1 MILSIDML
9 DVKFTLVQLQMFLA
23 VVEQGSFSGAARTL
37 DRAQS
42 AVSHS
47 VGQLEE
53 HLGVE
58 LFDRSG
64 RTPRL
69 TAAGQALVEEGRQL
83 IRQARELEA
92 TVESWSTRSGEAT
105 LSIVVDMVF
114 PVDRLVKIL
123 AALQK
128 EYPKLALTVHTEAR
142 GAVTAMLLEENC
154 QLGVTGLLLPELPT
168 QLETLRVGSI
178 DFIAVAAPSHPL
190 AQYSAP
196 IPLEVLRR
204 HTQIVLEDRSHL
216 STDQQ
221 VGVVGMNTW
230 RIGGQGAKLG
240 LLRAGFGWGGMPLH
254 MIGEDLERGALVRL
268 QPAHW
273 VGKELVLP
281 LHAIHPADHPPGPV
295 TRAAI
300 RLFQEFSPGNDTD
313 LTR

>member
-1 MILSIDML
+1 MILCIDML
-9 DVKFTLVQLQMFLA
+9 DIKFTLVQLQVFLS
-23 VVEQGSFSGAARTL
+23 VVDQGSFSGAARAL

-69 TAAGQALVEEGRQL
+69 TAAGLALVEEGRRL

-92 TVESWSTRSGEAT
+92 TVESWSTRQGEAT
-105 LSIVVDMVF
+105 LSIVVDVIF
-114 PVDRLVKIL
+114 PVDQLVKIL
-123 AALQK
+123 AALQEK
-128 EYPKLALTVHTEAR
+128 YPKLALTVHTEAR
-142 GAVTAMLLEENC
+142 GAVTAMLLEHNC

-168 QLETLRVGSI
+168 QLETLRVGVI
-178 DFIAVAAPSHPL
+178 DFVAVAAPSHPL
-190 AQYSAP
+190 AQHPSP

-221 VGVVGMNTW
+221 VGVVGTNTW
-230 RIGGQGAKLG
+230 RIGGQGAKHG
-240 LLRAGFGWGGMPLH
+240 LLRAGFGWGSMPLH
-254 MIGEDLERGALVRL
+254 MIGEDLESGKLVRL
-268 QPAHW
+268 QPSHW
-273 VGKELVLP
+273 AGKELQIP
-281 LHAIHPADHPPGPV
+281 LYAIHPADHPPGPV
-295 TRAAI
+295 TKEAM
-300 RLFQEFSPGNDTD
+300 RLFREFSPG
-313 LTR
+313 